1 MIMKLHHICLRISS
15 ANSSRFHSYRI
26 KRSMRLHCL
35 QRRVE
40 RQKLRSFRVA
50 IILHFLPKLF
60 KKYEIKEKSLLRI
73 TRNADIDTETIY
85 DEDMDY
91 RDAME
96 NLVKQRKRMNPVR
109 MEFSRKINKKLIAE
123 ICKYIHMDKNHVF
136 MSRVPLDLSFVF
148 AIQNYL
154 RMQGTA
160 KENLFYQ
167 KV

>member
-1 MIMKLHHICLRISS
+1 
-15 ANSSRFHSYRI
+15 
-26 KRSMRLHCL
+26 
-35 QRRVE
+35 
-40 RQKLRSFRVA
+40 
-50 IILHFLPKLF
+50 
-60 KKYEIKEKSLLRI
+60 
-73 TRNADIDTETIY
+73 
-85 DEDMDY
+85 
-91 RDAME
+91 
-96 NLVKQRKRMNPVR
+96 MNPVR

-167 KV
+167 KRSPRMTPQLNDKQSLIAQIEQKDVLLSYPFELWYL